1 MGGRTGADGWRSL
14 ERHSHR
20 VLACTLS
27 ANALVFFDQT
37 AVTVALPAIGREF
50 GALLDELQWTIT
62 GYLLAMAVF
71 MAVAGRLADHWGR
84 RRVFLGGL
92 AVFGLGSALCA
103 AAPTLGLLLAARFV
117 QSIGAAIVQP
127 LALSTT
133 SRAVGDDRRGWAIG
147 VLSTGGTTLLV
158 LGPLLAGALLTVGW
172 RWLFLVNLPVV
183 VFALVLGW
191 RYITPSRESVAQPVG
206 WPGIGLLLVGLAA
219 LVVGVVGVADLGTP
233 AIAPIAGGLAVLG
246 LFGWS
251 QRRSR
256 HPVIDFRLFGDRM
269 LAGSVAALFA
279 IQFAVFGAT
288 VSLALYLQH
297 GLGLD
302 ALRAGVVIAVA
313 GLGTPLLSI
322 HTGRL
327 ADRRGPRALV
337 LPGLVLAAVGLA
349 ALGWAAGLGG
359 VAALIPGLLVLAL
372 ARPMVFTPA
381 SIGPLRTLGAAHRA
395 FAASVVTE
403 ARQLGAVLG
412 VALTTTA
419 SIAAHGQI
427 LVDGDRGLVDG
438 FRAAVFVA
446 AAVCTAAAVLVWRR
460 MPAYTRPG
468 QSGTVRLDD
477 REEPTVASWDDLVS
491 YVRVRYE
498 IMRAHGE
505 ELWFNLPTTGDR
517 TQLVVVRKVTG
528 DDGHP
533 WAQIAS
539 PVARATDIDL
549 ARLLELAGDSVVGG
563 VASTDGVVLFRHSI
577 ALEELDLDGFERP
590 FRIVVEIADRLE
602 ETLTGADVH

>member
-1 MGGRTGADGWRSL
+1 MRDRTRAEGWRSL
-14 ERHSHR
+14 DRRSR
-20 VLACTLS
+20 CVLACTLS

-50 GALLDELQWTIT
+50 GAQLDELQWTIT

-71 MAVAGRLADHWGR
+71 MAVAGRLADHRGR
-84 RRVFLGGL
+84 REVFLGGL
-92 AVFGLGSALCA
+92 VVFGLGSALCA
-103 AAPTLGLLLAARFV
+103 VAPTFGLLLAARFV
-117 QSIGAAIVQP
+117 QGIGAAIVQP
-127 LALSTT
+127 LALGNTT
-133 SRAVGDDRRGWAIG
+133 SAVGDERRGWAIG
-147 VLSTGGTTLLV
+147 VLSTGGTALLV
-158 LGPLLAGALLTVGW
+158 LGPLLAGVVLTIGW
-172 RWLFLVNLPVV
+172 RWLFVVNLPVV
-183 VFALVLGW
+183 MAALVLGR
-191 RYITPSRESVAQPVG
+191 RYLIPSREPVAQPVG
-206 WPGIGLLLVGLAA
+206 WAGVGLLLAGLAA
-219 LVVGVVGVADLGTP
+219 LVVGVVGVADLGSL
-233 AIAPIAGGLAVLG
+233 AIAPIAGGMAVLG

-256 HPVIDFRLFGDRM
+256 YPVLDFRLFGDRM

-279 IQFAVFGAT
+279 IQFAVFGVT

-302 ALRAGVVIAVA
+302 ALRTGVVIAVA

-322 HTGRL
+322 RTGRQ

-337 LPGLVLAAVGLA
+337 LPGLVLAAAGLA
-349 ALGWAAGLGG
+349 ALGWAAALGG
-359 VAALIPGLLVLAL
+359 VVALVPGLLALAL

-381 SIGPLRTLGAAHRA
+381 SIGPLRTLGTAHRA

-419 SIAAHGQI
+419 SIAAHGRI

-446 AAVCTAAAVLVWRR
+446 AAVCAAAALLVWRW
-460 MPAYTRPG
+460 MPACASPG
-468 QSGTVRLDD
+468 RSGTVPLDD

-498 IMRAHGE
+498 IMRAQGD

-539 PVARATDIDL
+539 PVARAADIDL

-563 VASTDGVVLFRHSI
+563 VASTEGVVVFRHSI